1 MKIALMMENS
11 QAAKNATVFEQLNT
25 VVKPL
30 EYAVF
35 NVGMS
40 DENDHHLTYIHL
52 GIMAS
57 ILVNSKAVD
66 FIVTGCGTGQGAMMS
81 LNIHPG
87 VVCGYCLDP
96 SDAFLFNQINNGNA
110 LALAFAKGFGWGAEL
125 NVRYIFEKAFTTG
138 ERGMGYPLERAEPQ
152 QRNAG
157 ILNQVKA
164 AVIKDDYL
172 EALQAI
178 DRDLVKTAV
187 SGERFQQCFFE
198 HCQVPEIE
206 SYIRSI
212 LD

>member
-11 QAAKNATVFEQLNT
+11 QAAKNAVILKELNG
-25 VVKPL
+25 VVSEKGYP
-30 EYAVF
+30 VF

-57 ILVNSKAVD
+57 ILLNSKAVD
-66 FIVTGCGTGQGAMMS
+66 FVVTGCGTGQGAMMS

-96 SDAFLFNQINNGNA
+96 TDAFLFAQINNGNA

-125 NVRYIFEKAFTTG
+125 NVRYMFEKAFTGLKG
-138 ERGMGYPLERAEPQ
+138 EGYPPERKEPQ
-152 QRNAG
+152 VRNAG

-164 AVIKDDYL
+164 AVIKDNYL
-172 EALQAI
+172 DTLRAI
-178 DRDLVKTAV
+178 DRDLVKTAL

-198 HCQVPEIE
+198 HCQDKEIE
-206 SYIRSI
+206 AFVRDI
-212 LD
+212 LAE

>member
-11 QAAKNATVFEQLNT
+11 QAGKNAMVLNELNT
-25 VVKPL
+25 VAAPL
-30 EYAVF
+30 GHDVF

-57 ILVNSKAVD
+57 ILLNSKAAD
-66 FIVTGCGTGQGAMMS
+66 FVVAGCGTGQGAMMS
-81 LNIHPG
+81 LNLHPG
-87 VVCGYCLDP
+87 VICGYCLEP

-110 LALAFAKGFGWGAEL
+110 LSLAFAKGFGWAGEL
-125 NVRYIFEKAFTTG
+125 NVRYIFEKAFTG
-138 ERGMGYPLERAEPQ
+138 ERGQGYPIERAEPQ

-157 ILNQVKA
+157 ILTQVKF
-164 AVIKDDYL
+164 AVAKDVV
-172 EALQAI
+172 EALRSI
-178 DRDLVKTAV
+178 DQELVKTAV
-187 SGERFQQCFFE
+187 GGARFQECFFS

-206 SYIRSI
+206 EYVQSL

>member
-11 QAAKNATVFEQLNT
+11 QAGKNAIVLNELNT
-25 VVKPL
+25 VVAPL
-30 EYAVF
+30 KHSVY

-57 ILVNSKAVD
+57 ILINANAVD

-87 VVCGYCLDP
+87 VVCGYCLEP

-125 NVRYIFEKAFTTG
+125 NIRYIFEKAFTTG
-138 ERGMGYPLERAEPQ
+138 ERGQGYPLERAAPQ
-152 QRNAG
+152 QANAG
-157 ILNQVKA
+157 ILNSVKA
-164 AVIKDDYL
+164 AVVKENYL
-172 EALQAI
+172 DTLRAMDQT
-178 DRDLVKTAV
+178 LVKTAV
-187 SGERFQQCFFE
+187 SGERFQKCLFE
-198 HCQVPEIE
+198 NGQDEAIKKYVE
-206 SYIRSI
+206 S
-212 LD
+212 LLA